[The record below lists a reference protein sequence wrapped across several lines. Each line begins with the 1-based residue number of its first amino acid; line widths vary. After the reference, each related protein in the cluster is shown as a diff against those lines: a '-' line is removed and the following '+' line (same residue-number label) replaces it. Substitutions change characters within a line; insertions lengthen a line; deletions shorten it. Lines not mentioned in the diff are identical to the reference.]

1 MFPLPISKGSISNI
15 LQKSGIRYYCLR
27 NLPLYIDENG
37 KIIILKVLPVKKLR
51 KHRQKII
58 MKRDEVVYKL
68 NYINELAARKLK
80 LKSSNTAA
88 DKTITLFVS
97 IALQNEIKPLLQKS
111 SNFILLNHDLNLTLV
126 KLP

>member
-1 MFPLPISKGSISNI
+1 MFPLPISKGSISNT

-88 DKTITLFVS
+88 DKNYYSFCLHCFTKRDKATATKKF
-97 IALQNEIKPLLQKS
+97 
-111 SNFILLNHDLNLTLV
+111 
-126 KLP
+126 